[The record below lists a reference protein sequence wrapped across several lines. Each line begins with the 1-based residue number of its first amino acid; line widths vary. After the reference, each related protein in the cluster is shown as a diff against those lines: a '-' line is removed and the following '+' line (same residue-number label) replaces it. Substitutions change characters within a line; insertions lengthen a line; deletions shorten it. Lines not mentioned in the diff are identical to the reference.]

1 MAFKP
6 EETDR
11 LDAFFYK
18 KLHDKSEL
26 LARWQFRL
34 LLCLAHGQADVE
46 RGFSV
51 NKDMLVENMKTETFV
66 AQRMVYDSVSSLGCA
81 VIEVPITKS
90 HRTSA
95 RAGKKAGFHACE
107 IELPQI
113 DSQLRRKLRWNSWIK
128 FSLIY
133 KPNTSSKI
141 IGHIQFLIVLFMNIM
156 SQVIKK
162 YHVYDGRLLCFSN
175 LDHVS
180 SKYIII

>member
-1 MAFKP
+1 MISQYETISTRFKLFLQHVLWEKHEFMAFKP

-26 LARWQFRL
+26 LARWQLFRL

-95 RAGKKAGFHACE
+95 RAGKKQDFMLAK
-107 IELPQI
+107 
-113 DSQLRRKLRWNSWIK
+113 SNSLR
-128 FSLIY
+128 
-133 KPNTSSKI
+133 
-141 IGHIQFLIVLFMNIM
+141 
-156 SQVIKK
+156 
-162 YHVYDGRLLCFSN
+162 
-175 LDHVS
+175 
-180 SKYIII
+180 